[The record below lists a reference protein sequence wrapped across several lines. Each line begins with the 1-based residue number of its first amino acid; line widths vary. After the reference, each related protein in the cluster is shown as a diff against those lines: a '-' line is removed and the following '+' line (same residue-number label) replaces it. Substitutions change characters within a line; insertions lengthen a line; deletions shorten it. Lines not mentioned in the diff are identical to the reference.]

1 MILNKYL
8 SIYFI
13 LINLFTYCDCYYDI
27 CIVGAS
33 SGLGKEL
40 VYQSLNNRKLKVLA
54 LTSNLDGIKEPY
66 RGGGLNDNYEKP
78 IVINKNLKI
87 ENYWKDINYAYE
99 YKNIIFTTGSS
110 PFKEDYSYF
119 LTNKYLNKL
128 SVDCKTLSLVSA
140 YGAGDSLNDANLG
153 IKVMENFYL
162 RKVYQAK
169 NKQEDLINNYKQNI
183 SSIKNPYYLNKVLI
197 QNKNLKKNIY
207 RPKVLTYGE
216 NIFNGQTREN
226 LAMEILDNMIF

>member
-1 MILNKYL
+1 
-8 SIYFI
+8 
-13 LINLFTYCDCYYDI
+13 
-27 CIVGAS
+27 
-33 SGLGKEL
+33 
-40 VYQSLNNRKLKVLA
+40 
-54 LTSNLDGIKEPY
+54 
-66 RGGGLNDNYEKP
+66 
-78 IVINKNLKI
+78 
-87 ENYWKDINYAYE
+87 
-99 YKNIIFTTGSS
+99 
-110 PFKEDYSYF
+110 
-119 LTNKYLNKL
+119 
-128 SVDCKTLSLVSA
+128 
-140 YGAGDSLNDANLG
+140 
-153 IKVMENFYL
+153 MENFYL